1 MPFVNSPLAVTSEPQ
16 LAFSGSACVV
26 QVGAEYNKKDYAF
39 QSSGVVSTLQ
49 DLLKQFREERNQ
61 GQEEWKKTKQAMAA
75 MGDLVHPCRYP
86 TDSG

>member
-1 MPFVNSPLAVTSEPQ
+1 MAVPCLSHGFQ
-16 LAFSGSACVV
+16 RLSLSMV
-26 QVGAEYNKKDYAF
+26 QAGAEYNKKDYAF

-75 MGDLVHPCRYP
+75 MGRAGCIAWQ
-86 TDSG
+86 GG